1 MPTTYYL
8 RLFLRW
14 ALGPCPVAEREPLP
28 PPAPAARPTLLDWR
42 AVSTPLPMDEPVE
55 EEEEVDD
62 DGSEAEGAT
71 VLNLADWRRGRVP

>member
-1 MPTTYYL
+1 MMPTTYYL

-42 AVSTPLPMDEPVE
+42 AVSTPLPMGEPVE
-55 EEEEVDD
+55 DEDVDD
-62 DGSEAEGAT
+62 DGSEADN
-71 VLNLADWRRGRVP
+71 VVSLWGRHG